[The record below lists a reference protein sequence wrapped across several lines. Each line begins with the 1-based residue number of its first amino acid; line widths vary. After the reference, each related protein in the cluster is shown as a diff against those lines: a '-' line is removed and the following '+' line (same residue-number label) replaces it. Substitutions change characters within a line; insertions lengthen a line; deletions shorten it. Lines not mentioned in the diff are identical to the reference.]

1 MAAVFGGQ
9 TPCGADVAA
18 QRGRDSERERG
29 GREGAEQ
36 SKARRRPARV
46 DTAGL
51 GGGATFASRRFLPL
65 RAATTHRGHA
75 AR

>member
-18 QRGRDSERERG
+18 QREGETQRERG
-29 GREGAEQ
+29 ERAEQ

-46 DTAGL
+46 DAAGL
-51 GGGATFASRRFLPL
+51 GGGATFASRHFLPP
-65 RAATTHRGHA
+65 RAAAAHRGHA